1 MIFRGDFNFQSD
13 VLEFFSLSLQHKPV
27 PFLENSCLGKLV
39 NSSLENVV
47 AAQWWN
53 TYLMIKSTRVRIPLP
68 DAMIFILSL

>member
-1 MIFRGDFNFQSD
+1 MIYRGVWGDFNFQSD

-53 TYLMIKSTRVRIPLP
+53 THLMIERSRVRTTRGK
-68 DAMIFILSL
+68 